1 MLEIYGRIKYENGK
15 PYIDFPS
22 GGRIPVLEDDTLIVI
37 HNCEVLELSLGHLTE
52 NAFDGYYCTISFDT
66 LIDRFFENGLPTSE
80 ITFQFKQY
88 GYDVELKVRK
98 K

>member
-15 PYIDFPS
+15 PYIDLTR
-22 GGRIPVLEDDTLIVI
+22 GRIPVLEEDILIVI
-37 HNCEVLELSLGHLTE
+37 HNGQVIELSYGDLMEGV
-52 NAFDGYYCTISFDT
+52 FDGHYCTISFDT

-80 ITFQFKQY
+80 ITFQFEQY